1 MSIDL
6 FMNDTC
12 PKCRK
17 PIRRTTVTPHPTRRE
32 LAIHSFECADCGPVK
47 TKIISV
53 KPNKSSAEVA
63 AWTSKDARPFFCG
76 WI

>member
-17 PIRRTTVTPHPTRRE
+17 PIKPTTVTPHPTRRD
-32 LAIHSFECADCGPVK
+32 LAIHTFACTDCGPVK
-47 TKIISV
+47 TKTLFQ
-53 KPNKSSAEVA
+53 KPRAVAPEVM
-63 AWTSKDARPFFCG
+63 RRG
-76 WI
+76 